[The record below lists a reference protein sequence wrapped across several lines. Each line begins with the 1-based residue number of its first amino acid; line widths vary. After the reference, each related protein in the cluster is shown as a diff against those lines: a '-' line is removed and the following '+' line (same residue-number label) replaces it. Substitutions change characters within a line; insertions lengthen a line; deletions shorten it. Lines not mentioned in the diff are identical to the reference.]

1 MKNDREYYGRA
12 YRTVRIVRYLV
23 LVILVL
29 FAVFSLGIYKND
41 ITFDNLRYLLRYVE
55 LASPGSTS
63 GDGNIAFSASASDD
77 FSMIGGKLCKVSAK
91 EIVTW
96 DLDGKKLLS
105 ESFSFQNPV
114 AVENG
119 DHILIYD
126 FGGNNLCVYNS
137 FSCVFEKKLATPID
151 YAYLSDDGAFAL
163 ITNEKNYAGGV
174 VAYDKNFK
182 HVFTFMHP
190 ASAVTDVCFDGKS
203 GILAC
208 ATTDVQNGKFLSE
221 ILVFDT
227 KSTAEEVKS
236 SAFIA
241 GELPLNMF
249 CADENFAVMT
259 DKGIHFFDK
268 NCEKVAF
275 TDFLYDTPCAIYRQ
289 DEFFAVSLKSAVA
302 STDTKLL
309 VLDYSGKK
317 LFESSFS
324 CEISHVDADKD
335 HLFVLVPSELSVF
348 AFDGEGFEEKTTVAH
363 DGRYKKVFPVI
374 DGRYILVSSQGS
386 IGGKLEKQYET
397 EEDV

>member
-1 MKNDREYYGRA
+1 MKNDREYYGSA

-29 FAVFSLGIYKND
+29 FAVFSLGVYKND

-55 LASPGSTS
+55 FSPPGGTA
-63 GDGNIAFSASASDD
+63 GDGNIAFSASTTDD
-77 FSMIGGKLCKVSAK
+77 FAMIGGKLAKTSAK

-114 AVENG
+114 TVENG
-119 DHILIYD
+119 DRLLIYD
-126 FGGNNLCVYNS
+126 FGGNNLRIYNS
-137 FSCVFEKKLATPID
+137 FSCIFEKKLDDPID
-151 YAYLSDDGAFAL
+151 YAYLSDDGGFAL

-174 VAYDKNFK
+174 VAYDKNFR

-190 ASAVTDVCFDGKS
+190 ASAVTDVCFDGKR

-208 ATTDVQNGKFLSE
+208 ATTGVQNGKFLSE

-227 KSTAEEVKS
+227 KSEAEEVKS
-236 SAFIA
+236 STHIT

-259 DKGIHFFDK
+259 DKGIHFFDE
-268 NCEKVAF
+268 NCEKTAF
-275 TDFLYDTPCAIYRQ
+275 FDFSYDTPCAVYRQ
-289 DEFFAVSLKSAVA
+289 DDYFAVSLKSAVA
-302 STDTKLL
+302 STDTKLV

-317 LFESSFS
+317 LFEKPFP
-324 CEISHVDADKD
+324 CEISHVSAAPE
-335 HLFVLVPSELSVF
+335 HLFVLVPSNLSVF
-348 AFDGEGFEEKTTVAH
+348 SFDGEEFEEKATVEH
-363 DGRYKKVFPVI
+363 DGRYKKVFPTG
-374 DGRYILVSSQGS
+374 DGRYILVSPGGS
-386 IGGKLEKQYET
+386 VGGKLEQQER
-397 EEDV
+397 EEST